1 MRLRLLLTFALVL
14 SMATIATSNECS
26 RSCRNAAAHKAS
38 GDTGNK
44 EAAGVQQPAQKQSPA
59 SGEYST
65 LLVNKLLLI

>member
-26 RSCRNAAAHKAS
+26 RSCRTAAGGKTS
-38 GDTGNK
+38 GEATDN
-44 EAAGVQQPAQKQSPA
+44 EAAGVQQSGSKKSPA